1 MDIEQLLRGLYP
13 YADQY
18 GVIREFP
25 EKGLSREE
33 ILGQIDYMATKE
45 DATWED
51 GSCSGTM
58 YCGDH
63 EHYDFLNKVNA
74 RYAHVNSIQRDM
86 CLSMSRFESEII
98 AMALDM
104 MHGSAVKEHHPR
116 ESACGAIGFGG
127 TESILNA
134 MLVYRDKAKAERGI
148 TAPELIMPDT
158 AHAAFVKA
166 GHLFNI
172 KVVFA
177 PTDPDTTLVDVD
189 FVRKS
194 VNENTVAL
202 VGSAGNY
209 PYGTIDP
216 IGELSEI
223 TLEHNIGL
231 HVDGCLGGFILPWG
245 EALGY
250 DIPVFDF
257 RLPGVTSMS
266 ADTHKYG
273 YGLKG
278 TSVVLYRDKSFRQYQ
293 YFAWPEWKGGAYASN
308 GLPGSRSGGLIAAT
322 WASMVSLG
330 REGYMKYAKAIF
342 ETAFKM
348 QDAVKSHPE
357 LKLMGKPTWC
367 FSFTG
372 VDVNIYHVN
381 DFMVKRGWRFNGQQN
396 PGAIHMCVT
405 RPQTQE
411 GVADRFATDLA
422 EAVAYAKNPAK
433 EVPDSGGIYGGGA
446 AGLDMND
453 PTIIRMF
460 LYGAMDAMSEYP
472 FPE

>member
-1 MDIEQLLRGLYP
+1 MDIEHLLRGLYP
-13 YADQY
+13 YADKY
-18 GVIREFP
+18 GIVKTFP

-33 ILGQIDYMATKE
+33 ILDQIDYMATKE

-51 GSCSGTM
+51 GSVSGTM

-63 EHYDFLNKVNA
+63 SHYDFLNKVSA
-74 RYAHVNSIQRDM
+74 RYSHVNSIQRDI

-98 AMALDM
+98 AMTLDM
-104 MHGSAVKEHHPR
+104 MHGAAVKDHHPD
-116 ESACGAIGFGG
+116 ESPCGAVGSGG

-148 TAPELIMPDT
+148 TQPELIMPDT

-172 KVVFA
+172 KIVLA
-177 PTDPDTTLVDVD
+177 PVDPESTLVDID
-189 FVRKS
+189 FVKA
-194 VNENTVAL
+194 NINDNTVTL

-216 IGELSEI
+216 ISELSEI
-223 TLEHNIGL
+223 ALEHNIGL

-250 DIPVFDF
+250 DIPIFDF

-266 ADTHKYG
+266 ADSHKYG

-278 TSVVLYRDKSFRQYQ
+278 TSVVLYRDKSFRQHQ
-293 YFAWPEWKGGAYASN
+293 YFAWPQWKGGAYASS
-308 GLPGSRSGGLIAAT
+308 GLPGSRSGGIIAAT
-322 WASMVSLG
+322 WASMISLG
-330 REGYMKYAKAIF
+330 KEGYLKYAKDIF

-372 VDVNIYHVN
+372 EGVNIFHVN
-381 DFMVKRGWRFNGQQN
+381 DFMVKHGWRFNGQQN

-405 RPQTQE
+405 RPQTLE
-411 GVADRFATDLA
+411 GVADRFVADLA
-422 EAVAYAKNPAK
+422 EAVEYAKNPPK
-433 EVPDSGGIYGGGA
+433 PEPDSGGIYGGGA
-446 AGLDMND
+446 AGLDMDD
-453 PTIIRMF
+453 PEVVRMF

-472 FPE
+472 F